1 MNRAI
6 TLNNGIVYS
15 IRHIMSFYKYQ
26 NPATKDLFIILSL
39 SNGDKDSIKY
49 ESATDR
55 TGEFRLLM
63 DCFEFGDWKNDSTS
77 WSKVK
82 I

>member
-1 MNRAI
+1 MDKVI
-6 TLNNGIVYS
+6 TLNNDIVYS

-49 ESATDR
+49 DTESERTD
-55 TGEFRLLM
+55 EFFLLM
-63 DCFEFGDWKNDSTS
+63 DCFEY
-77 WSKVK
+77 
-82 I
+82 